1 MVVIGQLYL
10 STPTVRKEDVPKMPS
25 LQTLLINWYF
35 SIGIVR
41 GVFQA
46 GCVLSGSSDRKRAGL
61 AVVSEQMTT
70 LGVIVECGCTN
81 MEWSISS

>member
-1 MVVIGQLYL
+1 
-10 STPTVRKEDVPKMPS
+10 MPS

-46 GCVLSGSSDRKRAGL
+46 GSGLLGSSDWKCAGL
-61 AVVSEQMTT
+61 TMASEQ
-70 LGVIVECGCTN
+70 VIIVTRTR
-81 MEWSISS
+81 